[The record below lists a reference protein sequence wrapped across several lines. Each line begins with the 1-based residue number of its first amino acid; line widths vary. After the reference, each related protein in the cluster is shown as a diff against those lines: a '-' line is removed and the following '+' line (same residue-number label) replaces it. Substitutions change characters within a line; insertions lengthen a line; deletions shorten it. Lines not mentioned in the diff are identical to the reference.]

1 MVTSEPRL
9 RAWCAWRKVR
19 DEAYAVG
26 LAAELS
32 KKGWHVVTQIGVS
45 SFRID
50 LGIVHPDA
58 PGRFLAGVECD
69 GATYHRSATAR
80 DRDKL
85 REFVL
90 RGLGWEIVRIW
101 STDWWIDAANT
112 AEKVH
117 QKLSALLT
125 TSRARQAEIDAA
137 EEVYRLKADVAVAE
151 VIEVVEQVTQVV
163 TGEEGMPVA
172 NDPAGAFQEQKYA
185 KVATVDAV
193 PEYVA
198 YEPMDYPIY
207 RETDPA
213 QAVQGV
219 NPEQFFEAAYTPVL
233 QSMIAHVVNEEG
245 PVLDSVLARR
255 IARAHGWVR
264 TGARIRDRVD
274 QLAHAHFRAHEEEQL
289 GTFFW
294 PASLQSDSAVVFR
307 RPGDDD
313 SVRSLVEI
321 CLQELAALVGEM
333 ETKGHEAEALIH
345 AVAREAGVM
354 KLAHAGRL
362 RIEKAIRHRG
372 ED

>member
-1 MVTSEPRL
+1 
-9 RAWCAWRKVR
+9 
-19 DEAYAVG
+19 
-26 LAAELS
+26 
-32 KKGWHVVTQIGVS
+32 
-45 SFRID
+45 
-50 LGIVHPDA
+50 
-58 PGRFLAGVECD
+58 
-69 GATYHRSATAR
+69 
-80 DRDKL
+80 
-85 REFVL
+85 
-90 RGLGWEIVRIW
+90 
-101 STDWWIDAANT
+101 
-112 AEKVH
+112 
-117 QKLSALLT
+117 
-125 TSRARQAEIDAA
+125 
-137 EEVYRLKADVAVAE
+137 
-151 VIEVVEQVTQVV
+151 
-163 TGEEGMPVA
+163 MPVA

-193 PEYVA
+193 PKYVA
-198 YEPMDYPIY
+198 YEPLDYPIY

-213 QAVQGV
+213 QAVEGV
-219 NPEQFFEAAYTPVL
+219 NPDQFFEAAYTPVL

-313 SVRSLVEI
+313 SIRSLVEI

-333 ETKGHEAEALIH
+333 EIKGHEAEALIH

>member
-1 MVTSEPRL
+1 MDCFSAGCLGKLDDCLLIKIGLSRG
-9 RAWCAWRKVR
+9 CAWEVVNLIRQARVQ
-19 DEAYAVG
+19 G
-26 LAAELS
+26 LLIR
-32 KKGWHVVTQIGVS
+32 IG
-45 SFRID
+45 
-50 LGIVHPDA
+50 
-58 PGRFLAGVECD
+58 CD
-69 GATYHRSATAR
+69 CDAR
-80 DRDKL
+80 DRDKP

-101 STDWWIDAANT
+101 STDWWIDTAST

-117 QKLSALLT
+117 QKLSALLA
-125 TSRARQAEIDAA
+125 TSRAKQAEIDAA
-137 EEVYRLKADVAVAE
+137 EEVGRLKADAAVAE
-151 VIEVVEQVTQVV
+151 VIEVVEQVSQVV

-185 KVATVDAV
+185 KVATIDAV
-193 PEYVA
+193 PKYVA
-198 YEPMDYPIY
+198 YEPVDYPIY

-213 QAVQGV
+213 QAVEGV
-219 NPEQFFEAAYTPVL
+219 YPDQFFEAAYTPVL

-274 QLAHAHFRAHEEEQL
+274 QLARAHFRAHEEEQM

-294 PASLQSDSAVVFR
+294 PASLESDAPAEFR

-313 SVRSLVEI
+313 SIRSLAEI
-321 CLQELAALVGEM
+321 CLQELSALVGEM
-333 ETKGHEAEALIH
+333 EAKGHQAETLVH
-345 AVAREAGVM
+345 AVAKEAGVT

-362 RIEKAIRHRG
+362 RIEKAIRLRG
-372 ED
+372 EA